1 MSFYRRTSYFQCL
14 PVKVNYIKQIPI
26 GMKNLMVILICF
38 LFAGHYG
45 YSQNKL
51 EFDLGLGLLERVSLK
66 VKYGKKNQIAICQS
80 FAKKSFWL
88 TGIEAYYHFSFST
101 KYPDAELFY
110 AMTGLSA
117 TVFTP
122 GYSSFE
128 TKVNYYRIGKTIN
141 FSEKSGLNLDA
152 GVGVLMGTGI
162 DQYRSK
168 VFPTFAI
175 HFFMRM

>member
-1 MSFYRRTSYFQCL
+1 
-14 PVKVNYIKQIPI
+14 
-26 GMKNLMVILICF
+26 MKNLMVILICF

-66 VKYGKKNQIAICQS
+66 VKYGKKTQVSICQS

-110 AMTGLSA
+110 AMTGVSA

-128 TKVNYYRIGKTIN
+128 TKVIYYRIGKTIN
-141 FSEKSGLNLDA
+141 FSERYGLNLNAGFGTQLDKDA
-152 GVGVLMGTGI
+152 ERY
-162 DQYRSK
+162 QSK
-168 VFPTFAI
+168 TFPTFAI
-175 HFFMRM
+175 HFFVRV